1 MDAFRPIL
9 LEELDL
15 QLPGVRLRQLTLNR
29 HLARMREV
37 AAHSHAVSQLILY
50 LGGGGLQIVEGARHA
65 IGPGVLVHIPAGSA
79 HGFHSQMKRAP
90 LALVI
95 DLDWQL
101 PPGRADL
108 VQAPRVRQLGH
119 QQLRA
124 VRTCLGRLS
133 ELRERRLEPLDLQAF
148 AVILEL
154 LEVLL
159 AELEIIRRKPPRHVL
174 HPAVR
179 KVRERLRELLAQ
191 QEIESLS
198 LEAAAAEA
206 ELQPDYLNRLLRR
219 DLGLTFGQLR
229 SQLRL
234 EEAQKALRADA
245 RVGEAAERAGFED
258 LNYFARWFRRQT
270 GQAPSAWQKE
280 QRSSG

>member
-29 HLARMREV
+29 HLPKMREV

-50 LGGGGLQIVEGARHA
+50 LGGGGLQIVDGARHA
-65 IGPGVLVHIPAGSA
+65 IGPGVLVHIPAGCA

-101 PPGRADL
+101 PSGLAEL
-108 VQAPRVRQLGH
+108 VHDPRVRLLGH
-119 QQLRA
+119 QQLRT

-133 ELRERRLEPLDLQAF
+133 ELHERRLQPLDLQAF

-179 KVRERLRELLAQ
+179 KVRERLRELLIKC
-191 QEIESLS
+191 EIDSLT
-198 LEAAAAEA
+198 LEKAAAETK
-206 ELQPDYLNRLLRR
+206 LQPDYLNRLLRR

-229 SQLRL
+229 SHLRL
-234 EEAQKALRADA
+234 EEAQKSLKAGN
-245 RVGEAAERAGFED
+245 RVGQAAERAGFED
-258 LNYFARWFRRQT
+258 VSYFARWFRRQT
-270 GQAPSAWQKE
+270 GVAPTAWQKE
-280 QRSSG
+280 QH